1 MTKLTT
7 DGLIIRETPVG
18 EADKFVTVL
27 TREQGVLRAAA
38 RGSRK
43 ANSRSAA
50 ATQLLTHTQFSLQQ
64 GKNNWY
70 IDDAR
75 PLHVFFGL
83 KDDLEKLSLAQYF
96 CELAGAV
103 APREE
108 PAEDALR
115 LLLNALHYLA
125 NGERSAL
132 LLKAIVE
139 FRLLAEAG
147 YMPDLT
153 TCSRCG
159 NAEGAFGFLPLEGR
173 LICRDCG
180 GEVLSPAV
188 LTAMRHL
195 QGGSL
200 QSCFA
205 FSLPVA
211 EQKQLAAVSEAFL
224 TAQLGRSFAT
234 LDFYK
239 TLHT

>member
-1 MTKLTT
+1 MTKLST

-27 TREQGVLRAAA
+27 TREQGIIRAAA

-43 ANSRSAA
+43 ANSRHAA
-50 ATQLLTHTQFSLQQ
+50 ATQLLTHGQFSLQE

-83 KDDLEKLSLAQYF
+83 KDDLEKLTLAQYF
-96 CELAGAV
+96 CELAGAI

-108 PAEDALR
+108 PAESALR

-125 NGERSAL
+125 HDQRPAP

-147 YMPDLT
+147 YMPDLSG
-153 TCSRCG
+153 CSRCG
-159 NAEGAFGFLPLEGR
+159 KEEGVFGFLPGEGR
-173 LICRDCG
+173 LVCPDCG
-180 GEVLSPAV
+180 GEPMSPGVLA
-188 LTAMRHL
+188 AMRHL

-200 QSCFA
+200 EACFG
-205 FSLPVA
+205 FSLPEA
-211 EQKQLAAVSEAFL
+211 EQVMLAEVSEAFL
-224 TAQLGRSFAT
+224 KAQLGRSFAT
-234 LDFYK
+234 LDFYN
-239 TLHT
+239 TLHN